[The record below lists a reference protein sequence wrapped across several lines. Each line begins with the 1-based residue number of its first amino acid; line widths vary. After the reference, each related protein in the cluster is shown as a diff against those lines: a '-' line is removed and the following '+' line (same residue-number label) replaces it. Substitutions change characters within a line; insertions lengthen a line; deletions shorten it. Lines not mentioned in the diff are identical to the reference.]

1 MKKYKIFKV
10 YHDRELLKT
19 FPCPEDRTY
28 YDTSQDEWGKYFC
41 EGLIFFDDNLDI
53 DAEYIGLEH
62 YCRSFTNLNPDTAD
76 KYLSKVDNNFCWTWY
91 HVQYAYFEEK
101 IGYFS
106 SKIFGWPELD
116 QIIFKYLKEKKLFKE
131 LMMATRSDLQIHRTM
146 FILTKDN
153 FIKMRQFIRDVTKYF
168 LSELKIEKPSD
179 IDILVKDWK
188 PELSVFRGTFR
199 LFAFIIEHLAAIWIT
214 ANIKNLEDFPDVLEN
229 GDKEF
234 RYDFTNLDIHLV
246 DQCNLNCAYC
256 SHLAPFADKF
266 FLNPEKFERDLASI
280 PMFVRNKFKY
290 IYLLG
295 GEPLLHPQV
304 CDIIKIVRKY
314 FPNKD
319 IRFLT
324 NGILLPKMDQ
334 SFYDCVR
341 ENNIF
346 LDITQYPIK
355 FDYSF
360 INELKDISI
369 LTHKVDNGRDTG
381 FWKQQLD
388 PKGLQDYNYQYKF
401 CLNHRK
407 KNCLQLDGTFLR
419 CCPTEKHAHFL
430 NNFQDINI
438 RNFKEDWL
446 DLSKVKDI
454 QEIDDWYYT
463 PKKFCSQ
470 CVNDKWEPKEYQISE
485 RKLEEYV

>member
-19 FPCPEDRTY
+19 FPCPDDRTY

-62 YCRSFTNLNPDTAD
+62 YCRSFTNLNADTAD
-76 KYLSKVDNNFCWTWY
+76 KYLSKVDNNFCWTWFHNDSY
-91 HVQYAYFEEK
+91 TK
-101 IGYFS
+101 DIGYFS
-106 SKIFGWPELD
+106 SKIFNWPELD
-116 QIIFKYLKEKKLFKE
+116 HILFKYLKEKKLFKE
-131 LMMATRSDLQIHRTM
+131 LTIAIRSFLQIHRTM

-153 FIKMRQFIRDVTKYF
+153 FIKMRQFIRDATKYF
-168 LSELKIEKPSD
+168 LTELKIEKPSD
-179 IDILVKDWK
+179 INNLVKDWK
-188 PELSVFRGTFR
+188 PELSIFRGTSR
-199 LFAFIIEHLAAIWIT
+199 LFAFIIEHLVSIWII
-214 ANIKNLEDFPDVLEN
+214 ANIKNVEDFPRILPN
-229 GDKEF
+229 GYTEW
-234 RYDFTNLDIHLV
+234 RYDETNLDIHLV

-256 SHLAPFADKF
+256 SHLAPFADKS
-266 FLNPEKFERDLASI
+266 FLSPEKLEKDLASI

-304 CDIIKIVRKY
+304 CDFMKIARKY

-324 NGILLPKMDQ
+324 NGILLPKMNQ
-334 SFYDCVR
+334 SFYDCLK
-341 ENNIF
+341 ENDVF

-360 INELKDISI
+360 IDELKDINV
-369 LTHKVDNGRDTG
+369 LTHRVSNNSSVG
-381 FWKQQLD
+381 FWRQQLD
-388 PKGLQDYNYQYKF
+388 PKGEQDYTYQYNF
-401 CLNHRK
+401 CINHRK
-407 KNCLQLDGTFLR
+407 KVCLSLDGTLLR
-419 CCPTEKHAHFL
+419 SCPTEKFAHFL
-430 NNFQDINI
+430 NKFQDINI
-438 RNFKEDWL
+438 RNFKEDCI
-446 DLSKVKDI
+446 DLSKVTDI
-454 QEIDDWYYT
+454 QEVEDWYYT

-470 CVNDKWEPKEYQISE
+470 CANDKWQPVDYKISE